1 MASLCS
7 RHLDLVLGNSYK
19 KQGREETKLENG
31 VAANV
36 FLSDTSGRRM
46 KTKLSRAGDGGTPR
60 PEPQDTKQ
68 KGPRSSAT
76 HESKRKCSGLNS
88 GQKQK
93 ETGKQNSKG

>member
-7 RHLDLVLGNSYK
+7 RHTDLVLGNGYK

-31 VAANV
+31 EVANV

-46 KTKLSRAGDGGTPR
+46 KAKLSRARDGDTR

-68 KGPRSSAT
+68 KGPPSSAT
-76 HESKRKCSGLNS
+76 HESKRKLNS

-93 ETGKQNSKG
+93 KTGKQN

>member
-1 MASLCS
+1 M
-7 RHLDLVLGNSYK
+7 LGNSYK
-19 KQGREETKLENG
+19 KQGREETKLEN
-31 VAANV
+31 V

-46 KTKLSRAGDGGTPR
+46 KAKLSRAGDGGTPR

-93 ETGKQNSKG
+93 ETGKQNSKC

>member
-46 KTKLSRAGDGGTPR
+46 KSNLGRKSQFWGRLAARGGEWGWDHETKMAYS
-60 PEPQDTKQ
+60 EQSQ
-68 KGPRSSAT
+68 
-76 HESKRKCSGLNS
+76 H
-88 GQKQK
+88 
-93 ETGKQNSKG
+93 